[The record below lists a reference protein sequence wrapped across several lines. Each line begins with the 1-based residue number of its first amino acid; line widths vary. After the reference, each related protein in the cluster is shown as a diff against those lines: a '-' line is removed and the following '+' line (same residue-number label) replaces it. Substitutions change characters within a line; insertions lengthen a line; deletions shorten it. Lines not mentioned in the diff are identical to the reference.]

1 MTPIVPAFKRRPRVG
16 PGARNRRGGAS
27 RWSEGNAMSEGAAT
41 AVAGRTPPAT
51 PGGEQA
57 RRPKQWFNHAREYLE
72 DPARAI
78 GAAFELAR
86 WERDEKRAEILKR
99 VKDAADSG
107 AWIEAEEDEPE
118 TTAARASRGA
128 SATTRPG
135 PATGD
140 LTPAQAAQLRAQVAA
155 FGRLARGLTVP
166 AGLMTAAAAGDPRK
180 PTAAQISAAFPTE
193 NEKADDDD
201 EDDPE
206 TRRNERRRLLDAKIS
221 ARAAAIDAL
230 PDTLPDEIR
239 LPVVIEGKA
248 LRLVDLQRRVRYK
261 IANEARVADACR
273 DPDALLDT
281 RPARMP
287 ADPNT
292 YVASISR
299 HAAARMQQMHSR
311 MRMDAE
317 LKRQRELHA
326 RMVIARQREE
336 KKRMEAERRA
346 QVEASRKQRLAM
358 AVARKME
365 IEARVTVV
373 RERRVWLA
381 QMFAHAKLLDKAE
394 KDSKLRLRKRNNGVL
409 SYHRK
414 QQNAEAREE
423 RARIDALKAGDEE
436 AYLRLVQD
444 SKDQRIEELLST
456 TDNLLKHLAEKIE
469 ATKAAARRAMEDP
482 DVLDPDAPPDADAD
496 DKDNDAPNGKK
507 EKYSAIRQFTKLAH
521 SADVEEIDVQPSILV
536 GPNGK
541 GTMRS
546 YQLAG
551 LQWMVSLYNNQLN
564 GILADE
570 MGLGKTI
577 QCISLL
583 AYLAENKG
591 VKGPHLILAPK
602 AVLPNWAREFKVWF
616 PDCDVVMYDGYKD
629 ARREM
634 REKVVNEGAFN
645 VLLTHYDLAMYD
657 KTWLSKIEWNYIV
670 VDEGH
675 RLKNHQSKLSGVL
688 QAAYTASHR
697 LLLTGTPIQNNLT
710 ELWSL
715 LNFLLPSVFNS
726 TDAFEAWFNAPFAAN
741 KEDVVLKEEE
751 ELLII
756 QRLHQVLRPF
766 LLRRKK
772 NEVEKELPEKEEETI
787 KCAMSAW
794 QKAYYRQV
802 VKGTVTN
809 TEGKVRVLQNTA
821 MQLRK
826 VCNHPYLFLSD
837 DLFYQP
843 SGPEEILRASGKFEI
858 LDRILPKLK
867 RSGHRVLLFS
877 QMVKCLDIIGD
888 YLDWRKYT
896 YLRLDG
902 STGTDA
908 RADLLDKFNAPD
920 SPYFLFMLSTRA
932 GGMGLNLQTADTV
945 IIFDSDW
952 NPQMDAQAEDR
963 AHRIGQKRR
972 VKILTMV
979 CDGTIEEDILRKANE
994 KRAIDHKA
1002 IQAGMFNQRST
1013 AEERNSVLKEILA
1026 RDDDRLGSNLPTD
1039 EEINI
1044 MIARS
1049 DEEVELFEEMDR
1061 ERERADN
1068 KKHPGRS
1075 RLMEYH
1081 EIPKEVRDRD
1091 VASVEIK
1098 PGARSEK
1105 VVSTK
1110 RLKVQD
1116 MVENVLSSEDDG
1128 EGGRRRRRRSAARE
1142 PKRYDDGLTETAFL
1156 RVLQKGGGAR
1166 DIAAASERK
1175 LALRERKRGRG
1186 RSATPAVEGED
1197 GEGDDGGDLG
1207 GDERSAKRVATTG
1220 GGGGGGRGGGRRGR
1234 PGRKKRKGRPK
1245 GAKIINGRVVV
1256 PGDPDYPVEEAEA
1269 TPAGEAPPPEPEPA
1283 PEPEDSWGEPADDGW
1298 INDIF

>member
-1 MTPIVPAFKRRPRVG
+1 MF
-16 PGARNRRGGAS
+16 
-27 RWSEGNAMSEGAAT
+27 EGAVT
-41 AVAGRTPPAT
+41 AVAGRTPPPT
-51 PGGEQA
+51 PGGEPVH
-57 RRPKQWFNHAREYLE
+57 RPKHWHTFPHEYLE
-72 DPARAI
+72 DPAQAI
-78 GAAFELAR
+78 GAAWELAR
-86 WERDEKRAEILKR
+86 WERDEQRATILKR
-99 VKDAADSG
+99 VKDAADARASVNVEG
-107 AWIEAEEDEPE
+107 DEPE
-118 TTAARASRGA
+118 TTAERASRGA
-128 SATTRPG
+128 SATTASRS
-135 PATGD
+135 TGD
-140 LTPAQAAQLRAQVAA
+140 LTASQAAQLRAQVAA

-166 AGLMTAAAAGDPRK
+166 AGLMTAAAAGNPTK
-180 PTAAQISAAFPTE
+180 PTSAAISAAFPSE
-193 NEKADDDD
+193 NEKAGDDHDDD
-201 EDDPE
+201 DDPE
-206 TRRNERRRLLDAKIS
+206 TERIERRRLLDAKIS
-221 ARAAAIDAL
+221 ARADAIDAL

-239 LPVVIEGKA
+239 LPAVIEGKA
-248 LRLVDLQRRVRYK
+248 LRLVELQRKVRFK
-261 IANEARVADACR
+261 IAAESRAKDLCR
-273 DPDALLDT
+273 DPDALLDM

-287 ADPNT
+287 SDPNT
-292 YVASISR
+292 YVAAISR
-299 HAAARMQQMHSR
+299 HAAARMHQMHSR
-311 MRMDAE
+311 MQQEAE
-317 LKRQRELHA
+317 LKRRRELHA
-326 RMVIARQREE
+326 RMAAARLRED

-346 QVEASRKQRLAM
+346 QAEISRKQRLAM
-358 AVARKME
+358 SLARKKE
-365 IEARVTVV
+365 IDGRVAVV

-381 QMFAHAKLLDKAE
+381 QMFAHAKALEKAE
-394 KDSKLRLRKRNNGVL
+394 KDSKHRLRKRNNGVL

-423 RARIDALKAGDEE
+423 RARIEALKAGDEE

-456 TDNLLKHLAEKIE
+456 TDDLLKHLAEKID

-482 DVLDPDAPPDADAD
+482 DVLDPDAPPED
-496 DKDNDAPNGKK
+496 DVTDEAGTPRGK

-521 SADVEEIDVQPSILV
+521 SADVEEIVVQPSILI
-536 GPNGK
+536 GPNGA
-541 GTMRS
+541 GAMRS

-602 AVLPNWAREFKVWF
+602 AVLPNWAREFKIWY

-629 ARREM
+629 ARKEM
-634 REKVVNEGAFN
+634 RENRINEGAFD

-675 RLKNHQSKLSGVL
+675 RLKNHQSKLSTVL

-710 ELWSL
+710 ELWAL

-726 TDAFEAWFNAPFAAN
+726 TDAFEAWFNAPFAAS
-741 KEDVVLKEEE
+741 KEDVALKEEE

-809 TEGKVRVLQNTA
+809 TDGKVRVLQNTA

-826 VCNHPYLFLSD
+826 VCNHPYLFLAD
-837 DLFYQP
+837 DLFYRP
-843 SGPEEILRASGKFEI
+843 SGPEEILRASGKFEL

-888 YLDWRKYT
+888 YLDWRRYD

-902 STGTDA
+902 STGTQD

-920 SPYFLFMLSTRA
+920 SPHFLFMLSTRA

-963 AHRIGQKRR
+963 AHRIGQTRR
-972 VKILTMV
+972 VKVFTLV

-1002 IQAGMFNQRST
+1002 IQAGMFNQAST
-1013 AEERNSVLKEILA
+1013 AEERNSVLKQILS
-1026 RDDDRLGSNLPTD
+1026 RDEDRVGNDVPTD
-1039 EEINI
+1039 EEVNL

-1061 ERERADN
+1061 ERERAN
-1068 KKHPGRS
+1068 RVNHPGRS

-1081 EIPKEVRDRD
+1081 EIPKEVRNRD
-1091 VASVEIK
+1091 DASEAID
-1098 PGARSEK
+1098 PGARSAK
-1105 VVSTK
+1105 LMNTK
-1110 RLKVQD
+1110 RVKIQD
-1116 MVENVLSSEDDG
+1116 QVENVLSSEDDG
-1128 EGGRRRRRRSAARE
+1128 EGGRRRRRRSAAKE
-1142 PKRYDDGLTETAFL
+1142 PRRYDDGLSETAFV
-1156 RVLQKGGGAR
+1156 RVLEKGGGAR
-1166 DIAAASERK
+1166 AIAAASERK
-1175 LALRERKRGRG
+1175 LKLREKKRGRG
-1186 RSATPAVEGED
+1186 RSATPGMDEGED
-1197 GEGDDGGDLG
+1197 GSDGDGAGDGVTP
-1207 GDERSAKRVATTG
+1207 KRVKSATGPDATG
-1220 GGGGGGRGGGRRGR
+1220 SAGRGRGR
-1234 PGRKKRKGRPK
+1234 PKKRKGRPK
-1245 GAKIINGRVVV
+1245 GAKIIGGRVVC
-1256 PGDPDYPVEEAEA
+1256 PGDPDYPVSTET
-1269 TPAGEAPPPEPEPA
+1269 TPVVAKAPEPEPE
-1283 PEPEDSWGEPADDGW
+1283 PEEEDSWGEAPANQW
-1298 INDIF
+1298 NDFNV